1 MFRYLRLK
9 RPSQV
14 EVPLPGRLSREELA
28 RDATHPIS
36 LRRINELPENAR
48 KRIYRL
54 LLPTTLLAE
63 LRIDPITWKGPGGD
77 ECIHLEAPEDA
88 AEVRVLVRDPFHR
101 EEACVILDLAD
112 NNFGGIDLNW
122 LVTSDPA
129 SPRFDT
135 DRDETGQ
142 STLFG
147 TVRRNLAA
155 EEAAMQVGYAPGQ
168 VRRGLRSS
176 RQIIAQ
182 LDSFLATLGHRSY
195 ALEPLTYAAAW
206 VFERRGFAYVRGH
219 SMMDEIHREFQ
230 PGGVLHRVLDNSS
243 VFRHPDHWRTVRG
256 RAWAIHDGILEVC
269 GMQWNNLRMIKQV
282 GHHAGVE
289 TFPGAIY

>member
-9 RPSQV
+9 RPGQA
-14 EVPLPGRLSREELA
+14 EVPLPGKLSRDELA
-28 RDATHPIS
+28 RDATRPIS

-54 LLPTTLLAE
+54 LLPATLLAE

-77 ECIHLEAPEDA
+77 ECIHLEAPEETG
-88 AEVRVLVRDPFHR
+88 EVRVSVRDPFHR
-101 EEACVILDLAD
+101 EEACIILEIAD
-112 NNFGGIDLNW
+112 NSFDGIDLHW
-122 LVTSDPA
+122 LVINDPA
-129 SPRFDT
+129 SPRFDI
-135 DRDETGQ
+135 DRDEAGKP
-142 STLFG
+142 TLFG

-155 EEAAMQVGYAPGQ
+155 EEAAMRAGYAPGQ
-168 VRRGLRSS
+168 VRKGLRSS

-195 ALEPLTYAAAW
+195 ALEPLNYAAAW

-219 SMMDEIHREFQ
+219 SMMDTIHREFQ
-230 PGGVLHRVLDNSS
+230 PGGELHRALDDSS
-243 VFRHPDHWRTVRG
+243 AFRHPEHWQTVRG
-256 RAWAIHDGILEVC
+256 RAWAIHDGILERC
-269 GMQWNNLRMIKQV
+269 GMEWNNLRMIKQV